1 MIPAFK
7 KIVVSPVKDGFR
19 RAATKWNG
27 FHIIP
32 RKHVQQDCFESSLSL
47 NQDNSSSVSSPA
59 SLHLYIFNDPQTG
72 KRTHTTKKPAEL
84 SRSQKEAIFQ
94 DGCYQLKKATTLEE
108 KCRALNKIMIGVPP
122 NRDGECIGI
131 TRTILEIL
139 RTGNP
144 VSSQDFAHL
153 NRTLNPDPLCGGMAS
168 LRTDKTVNLP
178 GRYFHGKPEADLYSY
193 RDF

>member
-1 MIPAFK
+1 
-7 KIVVSPVKDGFR
+7 
-19 RAATKWNG
+19 
-27 FHIIP
+27 
-32 RKHVQQDCFESSLSL
+32 
-47 NQDNSSSVSSPA
+47 
-59 SLHLYIFNDPQTG
+59 
-72 KRTHTTKKPAEL
+72 
-84 SRSQKEAIFQ
+84 
-94 DGCYQLKKATTLEE
+94 
-108 KCRALNKIMIGVPP
+108 MIGVPP